1 MSAVVLLAVIAPT
14 VAAAVATTVADTC
27 SARLLVLDTL
37 LPGQRLCC
45 AEAPESFAALV
56 FDSKEPL
63 VCVGR
68 NQLALHWV
76 GCEAVASRDDS
87 GNIVLTASDH
97 LAQIADDYSDDG
109 GSKWN
114 GRAGSVTWLG
124 RLSEQDNLLSE
135 DDSYSLAKAL
145 EHGSN
150 RGMEISP
157 ERIVRLGKDVK
168 ELTEEFVR
176 LAGPSVEE
184 VLEHLGP
191 APEAPNAQAFHVAAL
206 LNPIA
211 PINGEFLFIRPA
223 VMTARSTAN
232 RLDYAERGL
241 KDAIKRLS

>member
-1 MSAVVLLAVIAPT
+1 MSVILLAILAPAVAAVV
-14 VAAAVATTVADTC
+14 ATSVADTC

-37 LPGQRLCC
+37 LPGQRLRC
-45 AEAPESFAALV
+45 ADAPESFAALV
-56 FDSKEPL
+56 EDGKEPL

-68 NQLALHWV
+68 NQLSLHWV
-76 GCEAVASRDDS
+76 GCEAVASRDES
-87 GNIVLTASDH
+87 GSIVLTANDR

-114 GRAGSVTWLG
+114 GRSGSITWLG
-124 RLSEQDNLLSE
+124 RLGEQDNLLSE

-150 RGMEISP
+150 KGMEISP
-157 ERIVRLGKDVK
+157 ERLVRLGKDVR
-168 ELTEEFVR
+168 ELTDEFVR
-176 LAGPSVEE
+176 LAGPSIEE
-184 VLEHLGP
+184 LLEQLGP
-191 APEAPNAQAFHVAAL
+191 APEAPNAQAFYVAAL

-211 PINGEFLFIRPA
+211 PINDDFLFIRPA

-241 KDAIKRLS
+241 RDAVKRLS